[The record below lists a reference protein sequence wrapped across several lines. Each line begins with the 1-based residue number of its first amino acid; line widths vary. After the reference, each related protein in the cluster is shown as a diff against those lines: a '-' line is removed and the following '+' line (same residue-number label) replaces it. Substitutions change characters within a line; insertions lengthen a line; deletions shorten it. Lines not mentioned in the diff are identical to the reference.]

1 MFDLLSFPPQ
11 AIDEPTLLAYP
22 NNKSKVLLEKVE
34 ARKQA
39 REAEAEKLAKKMKR
53 KEKQMPQG
61 ATALDK
67 DLAVG
72 GKGEPVAELKQEPW
86 LVTKPARDKI
96 TLEEKLCAFT

>member
-1 MFDLLSFPPQ
+1 
-11 AIDEPTLLAYP
+11 
-22 NNKSKVLLEKVE
+22 
-34 ARKQA
+34 
-39 REAEAEKLAKKMKR
+39 
-53 KEKQMPQG
+53 MPKG

-67 DLAVG
+67 DLAAG